1 MTIRVS
7 FNLPAVASL
16 AAHAVAAAG
25 HVHPT
30 GSTCAGAALLLS
42 SGSNGIWLTSN
53 AMPAPAA
60 PAGQPGSR
68 HTLAAFADQCPPG
81 TAWLEQV
88 QLLHR
93 EGPLAEVLPLHEPAG
108 NPLIAGLRAGADAGF
123 TTWTVILSGADL
135 TIAVSRHRDRSHRSV
150 TA

>member
-1 MTIRVS
+1 MIIRLS
-7 FNLPAVASL
+7 FALPAVAQL

-25 HVHPT
+25 HVHPA
-30 GSTCAGAALLLS
+30 GSASAGAALLLS

-53 AMPAPAA
+53 GMPALPAPADQ
-60 PAGQPGSR
+60 AGSL
-68 HTLAAFADQCPPG
+68 HTLGAFADQCPPG

-93 EGPLAEVLPLHEPAG
+93 EGPLAEVVPLHEPAG
-108 NPLIAGLRAGADAGF
+108 NPLIAQLRAAADAGF
-123 TTWTVILSGADL
+123 TTWTVILAGADL

-150 TA
+150 TT